1 MSTITAADCASDYAL
16 FCEFYDTGATTTRDE
31 FDAMSYGQKWLEIA
45 ECFADNSR
53 GTDDESRAN
62 AELSAAQHAARSGIL

>member
-1 MSTITAADCASDYAL
+1 MSTITAADCANYYAL

-31 FDAMSYGQKWLEIA
+31 FEAMSFEQKWLEIA

-53 GTDDESRAN
+53 GTDDEARAN
-62 AELSAAQHAARSGIL
+62 AELDKARAAMRGGC